1 MNVLAGAILSEAHD
15 ELSDDQIIMEL
26 FRMARSGRFRQ
37 VAPLKE
43 AALEML
49 KPISAQRIDIC
60 LANLAD
66 ILYENDYQ
74 GYASDYR
81 YSIRNRKT

>member
-1 MNVLAGAILSEAHD
+1 MSEQPD
-15 ELSDDQIIMEL
+15 SLQEQMSEELSDDQIIVEL
-26 FRMARSGRFRQ
+26 FRMARSGRFKR
-37 VAPLKE
+37 VAALKE

-49 KPISAQRIDIC
+49 EPVTAERIDTC
-60 LANLAD
+60 MVKLAN

-81 YSIRNRKT
+81 YSTRRRRA

>member
-1 MNVLAGAILSEAHD
+1 
-15 ELSDDQIIMEL
+15 
-26 FRMARSGRFRQ
+26 MARFGRFKRLP
-37 VAPLKE
+37 PLKE

-49 KPISAQRIDIC
+49 KPVTAARLDTC
-60 LANLAD
+60 MVKLAN

-81 YSIRNRKT
+81 YSTRRRRA